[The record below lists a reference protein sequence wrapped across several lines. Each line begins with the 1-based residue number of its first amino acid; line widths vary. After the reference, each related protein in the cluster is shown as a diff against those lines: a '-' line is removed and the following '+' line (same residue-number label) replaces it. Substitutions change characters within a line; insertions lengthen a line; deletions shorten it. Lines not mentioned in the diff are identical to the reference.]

1 MNQEEYKLLYHD
13 ILNGYSFYTDDKTS
27 FYIKHFGLQDLN
39 IINTKKLAIE
49 RKAKKMGL
57 LDEETQIKN
66 LIEKDNWSMSKEE
79 EINKIKQFIKDLNY
93 TKSKLI
99 LLRDIDQ
106 INSQIKE
113 NEKILNDI
121 LTEKQELLGTTL
133 ETYTN
138 KKLNEYYV
146 YCSLY
151 KDTDLKQ
158 KLLTEQEFEQ
168 LEYKELYELYTKYT
182 IGLMDLNDKNIKKIA
197 LSNFFLNSFYLCDD
211 DPYIFFGK
219 SIINLTFIQTE
230 LFSCA
235 KFFKNIISNSTTKP
249 PENVLSDPDALID
262 WYEGSKNASKTV
274 ASVKREDV
282 LGSSIVGASDKDLK
296 RMGLDNKDG
305 ISLVKEAEKKGGSLS
320 FQDLIKLHNA

>member
-13 ILNGYSFYTDDKTS
+13 ILNGYSFYTDDTSS

-39 IINTKKLAIE
+39 VINTKKLAIE
-49 RKAKKMGL
+49 HKARKMGL

-66 LIEKDNWSMSKEE
+66 LIEKDNWSIAKEE
-79 EINKIKQFIKDLNY
+79 EIKKITQFIKDLNY

-99 LLRDIDQ
+99 LIRDIDQ
-106 INSQIKE
+106 INIQIKE
-113 NEKILNDI
+113 NNKILNDI

-182 IGLMDLNDKNIKKIA
+182 IGLVQLNDKNIKKIA
-197 LSNFFLNSFYLCDD
+197 LSNFFLNSFYLCED

-219 SIINLTFIQTE
+219 PIVNLTFIQTE

-249 PENVLSDPDALID
+249 PENVLSDPEALID
-262 WYEGSKNASKTV
+262 WYEGSRNANKTV
-274 ASVKREDV
+274 ANTKKEDV
-282 LGSSIVGASDKDLK
+282 LGSSVVGASNKDLK
-296 RMGLDNKDG
+296 RMGIENKDG
-305 ISLVKEAEKKGGSLS
+305 ISLIKEAEKKGGSLS